1 MEYIS
6 TLIMPLII
14 ILIIGYGL
22 IKRERVFDTFLDGAK
37 QGIETTIKII
47 PSIIGIMVAI
57 GVFNSSGLMDIITSF
72 ISPITNFFGIPKQVA
87 PLALMRPI
95 SGSASLGML
104 NQVLQEFD
112 ANSTIGKIASCIMGC
127 TETTFY
133 TIAVY
138 FGAVGIKNTRYVL
151 PVALIA
157 DLIAIVVVCNLIR

>member
-14 ILIIGYGL
+14 ISIIGIGIY
-22 IKRERVFDTFLDGAK
+22 KKEKVFDIFLIGAK

-57 GVFNSSGLMDIITSF
+57 GVLNASGALNVITKF
-72 ISPITNFFGIPKQVA
+72 ISPLTNFLGIPREIT

-95 SGSASLGML
+95 SGSASLGL
-104 NQVLQEFD
+104 LSQVLQDFGAD
-112 ANSTIGKIASCIMGC
+112 SKIGMMASCIMGC

-133 TIAVY
+133 TIAIY
-138 FGAVGIKNTRYVL
+138 FGAIGIKNTRYVL
-151 PVALIA
+151 PVALMA
-157 DLIAIVVVCNLIR
+157 DLIGIVISCNLIR

>member
-1 MEYIS
+1 MQYIS
-6 TLIMPLII
+6 TLIMPVVII
-14 ILIIGYGL
+14 IIIGFGL
-22 IKRERVFDTFLDGAK
+22 YKRERVFDTFLDGAK

-57 GVFNSSGLMDIITSF
+57 GVLNASGLMDSVSQF
-72 ISPITNFFGIPKQVA
+72 ISPITNFMGIPREVT

-104 NQVLQEFD
+104 SQVLEQYGAD
-112 ANSTIGKIASCIMGC
+112 SNVGKIASCIMGC

-138 FGAVGIKNTRYVL
+138 FGAIGIKNTRYVL
-151 PVALIA
+151 PIALLA
-157 DLIAIVVVCNLIR
+157 DLISIVIVCNLIR

>member
-6 TLIMPLII
+6 ILIMPLII

-72 ISPITNFFGIPKQVA
+72 ISPITNFFGIPRQVA